1 MIKVAMAD
9 DHPLVRVGLQHLLAA
24 EPDLELSAQAD
35 NGIELIQLLRQSTFD
50 VVLMD
55 MTMPGRSGL
64 ELLTQLK
71 SEFPDLPVI
80 VLSTYKEEMYAVRT
94 IKAGASAYLCKDD
107 AAENLVSAIR
117 QVASGGRFITPEVA
131 SLMVNALQAPDVG
144 SNSIS
149 LLSDREH
156 QILLLMASDK
166 TVTEIA
172 STLFLSGKTVS
183 TYKAR
188 IKIKLGLNSN
198 AEIMNFAKANK
209 LISEAQ

>member
-131 SLMVNALQAPDVG
+131 SLMVSALQAPDVG

>member
-1 MIKVAMAD
+1 MIKVAVAD
-9 DHPLVRVGLQHLLAA
+9 DHPLVRAGLQYLLEA

-35 NGIELIQLLRQSTFD
+35 NGIELIQLLRKSKFD
-50 VVLMD
+50 VALMD
-55 MTMPGRSGL
+55 MTMPGRNGL

-71 SEFPDLPVI
+71 SEFPELPVI

-107 AAENLVSAIR
+107 AAENLVFAIR

-188 IKIKLGLNSN
+188 IKIKLGLTSN
-198 AEIMNFAKANK
+198 AEIMDFAKANK
-209 LISEAQ
+209 LILHAQ